1 MNNSQKIL
9 NAVTKNPGLKAM
21 EIARMIGLS
30 RKQVNT
36 SLYGE
41 LRKDVIRDDS
51 FRWYNRINGR
61 DSEDDQSQGTS
72 IDEGPGIFEDV
83 SSSYKDEVL
92 LSSLQVQR
100 PFNELAEQ
108 KTFEMSESRLK
119 VPESHKASKH
129 PDSNSLPGIEE
140 DGDEPVPVLLNE
152 LDAINLYM
160 NDISG
165 YPMVDHREEIE
176 LAKTIEAGKSVV
188 LFSSEYLSKNNREP
202 TGKEV
207 MLWLIDRMLDCE
219 SLIRVFAMTCGLS
232 RNMSLAQILTSYSFL
247 TALEKSV
254 EHETILGIE
263 KTLGMGNVEE
273 LLKSVCKY
281 VKALPTQEIDR
292 IAAKASELELR
303 ELRHCSRFIDLFE
316 RKNEVLDAHFKQV
329 ISKNREARHKFIQAN
344 LRLVVHVSTIYVG
357 RGLSLLDLIQEGNLG
372 LYRAVD
378 GYDYRLG
385 HKFSTYAVWW
395 IRQSITRAIAD
406 QSRTIR
412 IPVHMVETINRVT
425 AICNQLTED
434 YGREPVPE
442 EIGELMDLSSN
453 RVREI
458 INFSRMPISL
468 ESLINEDEDGYLC
481 YFIEDRNTLSTAD
494 IATYELLK
502 EQINEVLNTLTPR
515 EQRVMQLR
523 FGLEDGRSRTLEEI
537 GNEFG
542 LTRERIRQI
551 EAKALRKL
559 RHPSRSRKLKGF
571 LDDPLG

>member
-1 MNNSQKIL
+1 MNNDHRIL
-9 NAVTKNPGLKAM
+9 ETVTKNPGLKAM

-30 RKQVNT
+30 RKQVNI

-41 LRKDVIRDDS
+41 LSKDVIRDDS
-51 FRWYNRINGR
+51 FRWYNKINSR
-61 DSEDDQSQGTS
+61 DYEDDQSQGTS
-72 IDEGPGIFEDV
+72 IDEEPGILECV

-100 PFNELAEQ
+100 PFDELVEQ
-108 KTFEMSESRLK
+108 KTSEMSESRLE
-119 VPESHKASKH
+119 VPESHKAGKH
-129 PDSNSLPGIEE
+129 SDINSLPRIAEA
-140 DGDEPVPVLLNE
+140 DEPAQILLDE

-160 NDISG
+160 NDISS
-165 YPMVDHREEIE
+165 YPLIDHREEIE
-176 LAKTIEAGKSVV
+176 LAKIIEVGKSVV

-202 TGKEV
+202 AGKEV
-207 MLWLIDRMLDCE
+207 MLWLIDRVVDYE

-247 TALEKSV
+247 TALDKSV
-254 EHETILGIE
+254 EIETIMGIE
-263 KTLGMGNVEE
+263 KTLGIGNVEE
-273 LLKSVCKY
+273 LLKSVCKC
-281 VKALPTQEIDR
+281 VKALPIQEIDR
-292 IAAKASELELR
+292 IAAKVSELELR
-303 ELRHCSRFIDLFE
+303 QLRHSSRFIDLLE
-316 RKNEVLDAHFKQV
+316 SKNEILDAHFKDIV
-329 ISKNREARHKFIQAN
+329 SKKSEARHKFIQAN
-344 LRLVVHVSTIYVG
+344 LRLVVRVATNYVG

-425 AICNQLTED
+425 AKCNQLTED

-442 EIGELMDLSSN
+442 EIGELMDLSSD

-468 ESLINEDEDGYLC
+468 ESFINEDEDGYLC
-481 YFIEDRNTLSTAD
+481 YFIEDPNTLSTAD

-515 EQRVMQLR
+515 EQRVIQLR